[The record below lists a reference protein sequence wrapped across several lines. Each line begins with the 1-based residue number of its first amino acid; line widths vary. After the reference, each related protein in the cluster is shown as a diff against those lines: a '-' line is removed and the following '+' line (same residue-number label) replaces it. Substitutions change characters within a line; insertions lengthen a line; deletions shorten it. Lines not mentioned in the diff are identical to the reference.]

1 MRRQASGG
9 SALALCA
16 AVLFVA
22 IPALAPAQQ
31 GDPNAPLE
39 AIADPPAH
47 DANPPPMPPAPPVTH
62 PPPTMPQHAGAP
74 PAAGMPAPGAP
85 AQAAP
90 QGDAPRRLGRQF
102 PTPIQPPAPSEPPE
116 VHITVVPSSEPSVGR
131 SRLRNGGGGGGN
143 EGGGGGGADDGD
155 GE

>member
-1 MRRQASGG
+1 MRRHASGG
-9 SALALCA
+9 GASALFA
-16 AVLFVA
+16 AMLLVA
-22 IPALAPAQQ
+22 IPGLAPAQE

-116 VHITVVPSSEPSVGR
+116 VHITVVPSSEPSVGS

-143 EGGGGGGADDGD
+143 EGGGGLADDGD
-155 GE
+155 GGE